1 MPSRRSLLKTLRLA
15 LVAGLITGSA
25 AGWIPRSQANPSVQ
39 THPSVE
45 GKPLPQAKSTAH
57 ILVTADT
64 GSGNAEQFA
73 NGKQMAAIHRQRP
86 VDFVILGGDNI
97 YPDGNLAEV
106 EAKFTKPYAPLL
118 LAGVP
123 FHAVLG
129 NHDIRTGN
137 GEPQIA
143 YKPFGM
149 KGRWYKIRQGP
160 VEFFMLDTNM
170 NAPWQFQMPWL
181 KKALANS
188 TAPWKV
194 VVGHHPIYSAG
205 LYGDNPN
212 AIARLTPVF
221 AKYGVQLY
229 INGHEHNYER
239 TESINGTTYLITGG
253 GGAYLRPILANGRS
267 AKVSSSY
274 SFVELSVT
282 DKTLRIDAWSNKGKS
297 LDQAVLT
304 R

>member
-1 MPSRRSLLKTLRLA
+1 MPSRRSLLKAIPLA
-15 LVAGLITGSA
+15 FVAGLITSSA
-25 AGWIPRSQANPSVQ
+25 GGWIARAQ
-39 THPSVE
+39 TNS
-45 GKPLPQAKSTAH
+45 AAH

-86 VDFVILGGDNI
+86 VDVVILGGDNI

-106 EAKFTKPYAPLL
+106 EAKFTKPYAALL
-118 LAGVP
+118 QAGVP

-137 GEPQIA
+137 GDPQIS
-143 YKPFGM
+143 YMPFGM
-149 KGRWYKIRQGP
+149 KGRWYTIRQGP

-181 KKALANS
+181 KKALSSS

-205 LYGDNPN
+205 LYGDDPN

-229 INGHEHNYER
+229 INGHEHSYER
-239 TESINGTTYLITGG
+239 TRSINGTTYLITGG
-253 GGAYLRPILANGRS
+253 GGAYLRPIQANSRS
-267 AKVSSSY
+267 VKVSSSY
-274 SFVELSVT
+274 SFVELSAT
-282 DKTLRIDAWSNKGKS
+282 EKTLRIDAWTNKGQS

>member
-1 MPSRRSLLKTLRLA
+1 MPSRRSLLKAIPLA
-15 LVAGLITGSA
+15 FVAGLITSSA
-25 AGWIPRSQANPSVQ
+25 GGWIARAQ
-39 THPSVE
+39 TNS
-45 GKPLPQAKSTAH
+45 AAH

-86 VDFVILGGDNI
+86 VDVVILGGDNI

-106 EAKFTKPYAPLL
+106 EAKFTKPYAALL
-118 LAGVP
+118 QAGVP

-137 GEPQIA
+137 GDPQIS

-149 KGRWYKIRQGP
+149 KGRWYTIRQGP

-181 KKALANS
+181 KKALSSS

-205 LYGDNPN
+205 LYGDDPN

-229 INGHEHNYER
+229 INGHEHSYER
-239 TESINGTTYLITGG
+239 TRSINGTTYLITGG
-253 GGAYLRPILANGRS
+253 GGAYLRPIQANSRS
-267 AKVSSSY
+267 VKVSSSY
-274 SFVELSVT
+274 SFVELSAT
-282 DKTLRIDAWSNKGKS
+282 EKTLRIDAWTNKGQS

>member
-1 MPSRRSLLKTLRLA
+1 MSSRRSLLKAIPLA
-15 LVAGLITGSA
+15 LAATVISSSGGWWLAKAQSNTKGQSISSA
-25 AGWIPRSQANPSVQ
+25 HV
-39 THPSVE
+39 
-45 GKPLPQAKSTAH
+45 
-57 ILVTADT
+57 LVTADT
-64 GSGNAEQFA
+64 GSGNAEQSA

-106 EAKFTKPYAPLL
+106 DAKFTKPYALL
-118 LAGVP
+118 LQDGVP

-137 GEPQIA
+137 GDPQIA

-149 KGRWYKIRQGP
+149 SGRWYTVRKGP

-170 NAPWQFQMPWL
+170 NAPWQWQMPWL
-181 KKALANS
+181 KKALATS

-205 LYGDNPN
+205 VYGDDPN
-212 AIARLTPVF
+212 SIARLTPVF
-221 AKYGVQLY
+221 ALYGVQLY

-239 TESINGTTYLITGG
+239 TKSINGTTYLITGG
-253 GGAYLRPILANGRS
+253 GGASLRPILANNRS
-267 AKVSSSY
+267 IKVSSNH
-274 SFVELSVT
+274 SFVELT
-282 DKTLRIDAWSNKGKS
+282 ITTKTLRIDAWNNKGQS
-297 LDQAVLT
+297 IDQAVLT

>member
-1 MPSRRSLLKTLRLA
+1 MPSRRSLLKTMPLA

-25 AGWIPRSQANPSVQ
+25 AGWIPKVQANPSAQ
-39 THPSVE
+39 T
-45 GKPLPQAKSTAH
+45 KTAAH
-57 ILVTADT
+57 VLVTADT

-106 EAKFTKPYAPLL
+106 EAKFTKPYAALL
-118 LAGVP
+118 QAGVP

-137 GEPQIA
+137 GEPQVA

-149 KGRWYKIRQGP
+149 KGRWYTIRQGP

-181 KKALANS
+181 KKALAS
-188 TAPWKV
+188 SSAPWKV

-205 LYGDNPN
+205 LYGDDPN

-229 INGHEHNYER
+229 INGHEHSYER
-239 TESINGTTYLITGG
+239 TQSINGTTYLITGG
-253 GGAYLRPILANGRS
+253 GGAYLRPILPNGRS
-267 AKVSSSY
+267 VKVSSSY
-274 SFVELSVT
+274 SFVELSAT
-282 DKTLRIDAWSNKGKS
+282 DKTLRIDAWTNKGQS

>member
-1 MPSRRSLLKTLRLA
+1 MPSRRSLLKTIPLA

-25 AGWIPRSQANPSVQ
+25 AGWIPKVQANPSAQ
-39 THPSVE
+39 SKT
-45 GKPLPQAKSTAH
+45 AAH

-106 EAKFTKPYAPLL
+106 EAKFTKPYAALL
-118 LAGVP
+118 QAGVP

-137 GEPQIA
+137 GEPQVA

-149 KGRWYKIRQGP
+149 KGRWYTIRQGP
-160 VEFFMLDTNM
+160 VEFFMVDTNM

-181 KKALANS
+181 KKALAS
-188 TAPWKV
+188 SSAPWKV

-205 LYGDNPN
+205 LYGDDPN

-221 AKYGVQLY
+221 A
-229 INGHEHNYER
+229 
-239 TESINGTTYLITGG
+239 
-253 GGAYLRPILANGRS
+253 
-267 AKVSSSY
+267 
-274 SFVELSVT
+274 
-282 DKTLRIDAWSNKGKS
+282 
-297 LDQAVLT
+297 
-304 R
+304 

>member
-1 MPSRRSLLKTLRLA
+1 MPSRRSLLKAIPLA
-15 LVAGLITGSA
+15 FVAGLITSSAGGWIAKAQTNSA
-25 AGWIPRSQANPSVQ
+25 AHV
-39 THPSVE
+39 
-45 GKPLPQAKSTAH
+45 
-57 ILVTADT
+57 LVTADT

-86 VDFVILGGDNI
+86 VDVVILGGDNI

-106 EAKFTKPYAPLL
+106 EAKFTKPYAALL
-118 LAGVP
+118 QAGVP

-137 GEPQIA
+137 GEPQVA

-149 KGRWYKIRQGP
+149 KGRWYTIRQGP

-181 KKALANS
+181 KKALASS

-205 LYGDNPN
+205 LYGDDPN

-221 AKYGVQLY
+221 AKHGVQLY
-229 INGHEHNYER
+229 INGHEHSYER
-239 TESINGTTYLITGG
+239 TRPINGTTYLITGG
-253 GGAYLRPILANGRS
+253 GGAYLRPIQPNSRS
-267 AKVSSSY
+267 VKVSSSY
-274 SFVELSVT
+274 SFVELSAT
-282 DKTLRIDAWSNKGKS
+282 EKNLRIDAWTNKGQS

>member
-1 MPSRRSLLKTLRLA
+1 MQSRRSVLKAIPLA
-15 LVAGLITGSA
+15 LAAALISSSGSGWVAKAQLVQKA
-25 AGWIPRSQANPSVQ
+25 QANTPA
-39 THPSVE
+39 
-45 GKPLPQAKSTAH
+45 QAKSTVR

-73 NGKQMAAIHRQRP
+73 NGKQMAAIHSQRP

-97 YPDGNLAEV
+97 YPDGNLAQV
-106 EAKFTKPYAPLL
+106 EAKFTKPYAALL
-118 LAGVP
+118 QSGVP

-129 NHDIRTGN
+129 NHDIRTDN

-149 KGRWYKIRQGP
+149 KGRWYTIRQGP
-160 VEFFMLDTNM
+160 IEFFMLDTNM
-170 NAPWQFQMPWL
+170 NAPWQFQLPWL
-181 KKALANS
+181 KKALASS

-205 LYGDNPN
+205 WYGDDPN

-229 INGHEHNYER
+229 INGHEHDYER
-239 TESINGTTYLITGG
+239 TKSINGTTYLITGG
-253 GGAYLRPILANGRS
+253 GGASIRPILANS
-267 AKVSSSY
+267 NSVKAASTY
-274 SFVELSVT
+274 SFVELNVT
-282 DKTLRIDAWSNKGKS
+282 DKTLKIDAWTNKGQS

>member
-1 MPSRRSLLKTLRLA
+1 MPSRRSLLKAIPLA
-15 LVAGLITGSA
+15 LLASLFTGSA
-25 AGWIPRSQANPSVQ
+25 AGWIPKVQANPSSQ
-39 THPSVE
+39 S
-45 GKPLPQAKSTAH
+45 KRAAH

-64 GSGNAEQFA
+64 GSGNSEQFA

-106 EAKFTKPYAPLL
+106 EAKFTKPYAALL
-118 LAGVP
+118 QAGVP

-137 GEPQIA
+137 GEPQVA

-149 KGRWYKIRQGP
+149 KGRWYTIRQGP
-160 VEFFMLDTNM
+160 VEFLMLDTNM

-181 KKALANS
+181 KKALAS
-188 TAPWKV
+188 SSAPWKV

-205 LYGDNPN
+205 VYGDDPN

-229 INGHEHNYER
+229 INGHEHSYER
-239 TESINGTTYLITGG
+239 TRSINGTTYLITGG
-253 GGAYLRPILANGRS
+253 GGAYLRPILANNRS
-267 AKVSSSY
+267 VKVSSSY
-274 SFVELSVT
+274 SFVELSAT
-282 DKTLRIDAWSNKGKS
+282 DTTLRIVAWTNKGQS

>member
-1 MPSRRSLLKTLRLA
+1 MLSRRSLLKTIPLA
-15 LVAGLITGSA
+15 LVAGIITSSSA
-25 AGWIPRSQANPSVQ
+25 VWLPKVQANPSSQ
-39 THPSVE
+39 SKT
-45 GKPLPQAKSTAH
+45 TAH
-57 ILVTADT
+57 ILVTADS
-64 GSGNAEQFA
+64 GSGNAAQVA
-73 NGKQMAAIHRQRP
+73 NGKQMAAIHQQRP
-86 VDFVILGGDNI
+86 VDVVILAGDNI

-106 EAKFTKPYAPLL
+106 DAKFTKPYLSLL
-118 LAGVP
+118 QAGVP

-149 KGRWYKIRQGP
+149 KGRWYTVRRGP

-170 NAPWQFQMPWL
+170 NAPWQVQMPWL
-181 KKALANS
+181 KKALSTS

-205 LYGDNPN
+205 FYGDDPN

-229 INGHEHNYER
+229 INGHEHSYER
-239 TESINGTTYLITGG
+239 TKIINGTTFLITGG
-253 GGAYLRPILANGRS
+253 GGASLRPILANGRS
-267 AKVSSSY
+267 IKVSSSY
-274 SFVELSVT
+274 SFVELSAT
-282 DKTLRIDAWSNKGKS
+282 DKTLRIDAWTNKGQS